1 MQIPHKIKEKK
12 LSMAAWKK
20 LAILGKGSYATVYL
34 ATVALPQ
41 ECNEK
46 VVAVKSSSPFSFSI
60 ASMQKEKRILD
71 SFLGCKEILQCY
83 FDQFTVERNYVTYNL
98 FMECA
103 PYGSLLGLVNKK
115 GPISDS
121 EVRVYTRMLLKGLSC
136 IHRKGVV
143 HCDLKP
149 DNILLFPSSDDHA
162 RYQLKI
168 ADFGLS
174 KTREDANAEYGKVK
188 FRGTPFYMSPESI
201 VGQIEPALDIWSL
214 GCIVIEMI
222 TGFRA
227 WKNLRTQKEI
237 MFKLVVLQE
246 APEIPNGLSWDCK
259 NFLSKCFVKDP
270 RQRWTATM
278 LLNHPF
284 LYPTCYMRSSSFFS
298 YDIVSHVPFKV

>member
-1 MQIPHKIKEKK
+1 
-12 LSMAAWKK
+12 MAAWKK

-121 EVRVYTRMLLKGLSC
+121 EVESTL
-136 IHRKGVV
+136 
-143 HCDLKP
+143 
-149 DNILLFPSSDDHA
+149 
-162 RYQLKI
+162 I

-188 FRGTPFYMSPESI
+188 FRGTPFYMSPESV

-246 APEIPNGLSWDCK
+246 APEIPNGLSWDCT